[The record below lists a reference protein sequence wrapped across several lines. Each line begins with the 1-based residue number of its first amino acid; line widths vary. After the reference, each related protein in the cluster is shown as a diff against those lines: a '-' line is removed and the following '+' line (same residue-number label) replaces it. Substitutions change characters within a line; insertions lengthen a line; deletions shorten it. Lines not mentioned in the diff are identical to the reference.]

1 MNVPLKSRYD
11 AIVIGAGHNGLVC
24 ANYLARA
31 GKSVLVIERR
41 DILGGAAVTEEIA
54 PGFRSSIFSYL
65 MAWLHPKI
73 INDFDLPSRGLKI
86 LPCSDMFSPLDGG
99 DYITFSDDVPKTQA
113 SFARFSKK
121 DAEIYPEFDA
131 YLSETA
137 GLFRTMLW
145 ETPPDPARRDIKG
158 LFKNASFAWKHRKIG
173 KKMYRAWDLLTMSA
187 DDFLSE
193 WFEDSR
199 IKAVLAYYSAIG
211 TFAGPMQPGS
221 AYVIMHHMM
230 GEHEGAGGWGFI
242 EGGMGKIT
250 ETLAGYGRENGV
262 TYLTGAEIAEINVK
276 DGRATGVTL
285 TDGRDFKSDLVAS
298 NASAKQMYL
307 NMLDPGHV
315 PDEVLREARG
325 YRTLSAAF
333 KMNVACERLPQWQ
346 FIDKARADGALGADE
361 YPSYMHV
368 APDVEYLE
376 RAYDDAKY
384 GWYSAQP
391 FLTPVS
397 PTTVDKTLAPEGKHV
412 VNFFGGHA
420 SYDLKSSTW
429 DAERDSFKKNVFDVI
444 HRFAPGFEDD
454 VIEAQFLLPRDMEG
468 IVNLPQGHIFHG
480 ELAPDQLFFQRP
492 VSGYADYR
500 TPVERLYVCGSS
512 MHPGGGVSGLP
523 GHNAARE
530 IMKDMRIRSA

>member
-1 MNVPLKSRYD
+1 MSNDLKQRYD
-11 AIVIGAGHNGLVC
+11 AIVIGGGHNGLVC
-24 ANYLARA
+24 ANYLAKA

-54 PGFRSSIFSYL
+54 PGFRSSTFSYL

-73 INDFDLPSRGLKI
+73 IRDFNLKKYGLKV
-86 LPCSDMFSPLDGG
+86 LPCSSMFSPLDSG
-99 DYITFSDDVPKTQA
+99 DYITFSEDVKRTQE
-113 SFARFSKK
+113 SFARFSRK
-121 DAEIYPEFDA
+121 DAEIYPEFDC
-131 YLSETA
+131 YLSDSVA
-137 GLFRTMLW
+137 IFRKMLW
-145 ETPPDPARRDIKG
+145 ETPIDPSRRDVKG
-158 LFKNASFAWKHRKIG
+158 LLRNASFAWRHRKIG
-173 KKMYRAWDLLTMSA
+173 KKMYRVWDLLTMSA
-187 DDFLSE
+187 DAFLSE

-221 AYVIMHHMM
+221 AYVIIHHMM

-242 EGGMGKIT
+242 EGGMGKISDA
-250 ETLAGYGRENGV
+250 LATYGRSVGV
-262 TYLTGAEIAEINVK
+262 TYLTGAEITEIRVR
-276 DGRATGVTL
+276 DGRATGVSTSE
-285 TDGRDFKSDLVAS
+285 GKDFFTDLVVS

-307 NMLDPGHV
+307 DMLDPLHV

-325 YRTLSAAF
+325 YRTFSSAF
-333 KMNVACERLPQWQ
+333 KMNVACERLPQWE
-346 FIDKARADGALGADE
+346 FIKKARADGALGNEE

-376 RAYDDAKY
+376 KAYDDAKY
-384 GWYSAQP
+384 GWYSSAP

-397 PTTVDKTLAPEGKHV
+397 PTTVDRTLAPENSHI

-420 SYDLKSSTW
+420 SYELRESGW
-429 DAERDSFKKNVFDVI
+429 ERERENFRKNVFDTI
-444 HRFAPGFEDD
+444 HRFAPDFEND
-454 VIEAQFLLPRDMEG
+454 VIEAQFLLPPDMEK

-480 ELAPDQLFFQRP
+480 ELSPDQLFFQRP

-500 TPVERLYVCGSS
+500 TPVKGLYVCGSS

-530 IMKDMRIRSA
+530 ILRDMRTRI